1 MPWLPET
8 TILEAKAWLKENT
21 EKGAQCPCCHRRVQ
35 FYKRTLT
42 STMAFTLILIDKH
55 FRENQDWLHVP
66 QYLTAAGA
74 DEASRGG
81 DYAKLK
87 DWGLLQPKPGKRADN
102 STRTGLWRITEM
114 GRAFVRGEIRVHR
127 TIELY
132 NQKPTG
138 RDVGAETISIQDA
151 LGTRFD
157 YAALMSGAA

>member
-1 MPWLPET
+1 
-8 TILEAKAWLKENT
+8 
-21 EKGAQCPCCHRRVQ
+21 
-35 FYKRTLT
+35 
-42 STMAFTLILIDKH
+42 
-55 FRENQDWLHVP
+55 
-66 QYLTAAGA
+66 
-74 DEASRGG
+74 
-81 DYAKLK
+81 
-87 DWGLLQPKPGKRADN
+87 
-102 STRTGLWRITEM
+102 M